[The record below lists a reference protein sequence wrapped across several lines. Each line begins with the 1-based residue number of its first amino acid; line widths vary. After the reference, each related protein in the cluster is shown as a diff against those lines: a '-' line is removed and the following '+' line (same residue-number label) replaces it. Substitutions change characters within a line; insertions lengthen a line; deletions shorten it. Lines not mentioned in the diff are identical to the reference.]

1 MDGPMRELVKQE
13 ITKAYAEQEFTY
25 AYYLELCL
33 KVNEAPKR

>member
-13 ITKAYAEQEFTY
+13 IAKSYEEQQFTY

-33 KVNEAPKR
+33 KTNEAPKR